1 MANTASVARFE
12 SQQTWI
18 ESPLYDSLFFM
29 AAPILGALYVL
40 ASWRAPQLRII
51 PGIFFTV
58 GMAHYLSTF
67 SFYFGDDNRANYRSN
82 LLAFFV
88 GPVALIAAAGLM
100 RLGPLLPLLLT
111 IIYLWNVWHVSLQ
124 SCGILSVYR
133 HMAGAPPD
141 EKKYANGLL
150 LSVSVALV
158 AANIKG
164 FPPLNRLLVRVS
176 PQLPTQ
182 IFYAALIA
190 VALAAGAYV
199 YRIFYRSRI
208 GLPIRGSEAMFLG
221 SSLVLFHP
229 FIWTSNASDATNGV
243 LFGHFVQYL
252 ALVWLLHRRKYV
264 PRTGSAL
271 QNALAFLSRN
281 VLVLGVLMFTLAF
294 AFYMISKVTQVY
306 GIYGVYA
313 WLFNALVLIHFY
325 LDGWIWAFKR
335 PFVRQSLGPY
345 LSRRPAPSVHSR
357 PLEITP
363 VAAQP

>member
-1 MANTASVARFE
+1 MANSASVARVG
-12 SQQTWI
+12 SQQAWI

-40 ASWRAPQLRII
+40 ATLRLPHLRII

-88 GPVALIAAAGLM
+88 GPIALIAAAGLM
-100 RLGPLLPLLLT
+100 RIGPLLPLLLT

-133 HMAGAPPD
+133 HMSGAPPD
-141 EKKYANGLL
+141 EKKYANSLL
-150 LSVSVALV
+150 LSVSLALV
-158 AANIKG
+158 AANIKS
-164 FPPLNRLLVRVS
+164 FPPLNQILVRVS
-176 PQLPTQ
+176 PRLPVL
-182 IFYAALIA
+182 IFDAALIV
-190 VALAAGAYV
+190 VALAAAAYV
-199 YRIFYRSRI
+199 YRVFYRSRI
-208 GLPIRGSEAMFLG
+208 GLPIRGSEAMFLA

-229 FIWTSNASDATNGV
+229 FIWTSNASDATNGI

-252 ALVWLLHRRKYV
+252 ALVWLLHRRKYA
-264 PRTGSAL
+264 PGTGSRL

-281 VLVLGVLMFTLAF
+281 VLLLGALMFTF
-294 AFYMISKVTQVY
+294 TFVFYMISKATQVY
-306 GIYGVYA
+306 GVYGVYA

-335 PFVRQSLGPY
+335 PFVRQSIGPY
-345 LSRRPAPSVHSR
+345 LSRGPGSNLQSR

-363 VAAQP
+363 VPAQS